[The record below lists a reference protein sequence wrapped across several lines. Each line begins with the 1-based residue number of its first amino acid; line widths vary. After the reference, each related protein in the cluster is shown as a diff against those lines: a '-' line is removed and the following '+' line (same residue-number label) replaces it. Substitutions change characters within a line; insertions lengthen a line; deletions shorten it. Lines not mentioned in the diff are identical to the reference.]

1 VNPELPEDW
10 MDEAL
15 RSRAAMI
22 APSHFTPTVL
32 RRVAAEA
39 PFSQASMF
47 VMEYGARLGLTLALL
62 GLGLTLDVNRFGLLL
77 QEGLQAPLPV
87 ALTAA
92 GLCMTLVWLSIT
104 ADEPI

>member
-10 MDEAL
+10 IDEAL
-15 RSRAAMI
+15 RSRTAMT
-22 APSHFTPTVL
+22 APPHFAPTVL

-47 VMEYGARLGLTLALL
+47 VMEYGPRLGLTLALL

-77 QEGLQAPLPV
+77 QEGLQSPSPV

-92 GLCMTLVWLSIT
+92 ALGMTLVWLSI
-104 ADEPI
+104 ASDEPI